1 MRVIPKRT
9 KIKMQ
14 FYRGIGIYDIILGL
28 IALGF
33 IALAVTSN
41 LPNKYALAI
50 GILIV
55 VAPMYIPLGDIKLYQ
70 ALGYAVKF
78 GVAQK
83 KFDKSKKGNSH
94 ISNIIPYSSI
104 KDDLIFQKD
113 NTLTGVIQV
122 TPIEFNMLSSN
133 KQNYLI
139 DGVISNTL
147 KNVGIFQ
154 EYNLIKLEK
163 PIIFDDY
170 IKNELTR
177 IQKLIVEHENGNL
190 REEEFR
196 RRIEIIEDRMNL
208 INSINS
214 EEKIFASNYYIAL
227 HDIDQRSLN
236 NSLEIIENS
245 LNANNLEAKRL
256 TSKEL
261 AIFLKYTYDKDFD
274 EREFDKI
281 AEKDYIRNI
290 YPKNVQFKT
299 LSTKQND
306 KTLTHFVITDYPLK
320 VDNGWGQELFDIP
333 NTKVVMKCKP
343 VEKYKAIKRIDN
355 AINELLSQGTL
366 GKASSQ
372 IDKQTHLESLQILLE
387 GLQNDNEVFFD
398 TTLIIT
404 AYDKDKET
412 TNKKYVRRKLREMGF
427 RFSEMFGRQI
437 ETYFSENINIFNK
450 TGISRGINSSSI
462 AATFPFISNAILD
475 DNGLLIGENKL
486 PTFVDFFKRDNERV
500 NSNTVIIGKSG
511 SGKSYATK
519 MLLANLASDNAKI
532 FILDPENEYSHLA
545 NNLKGRVLDVS
556 SSKNGRINPFHIIMS
571 LDDENQDGSSNSF
584 YSHLQFLEE
593 FFRLI
598 LQGINPDSLELLNK
612 VIVETYNKKG
622 ITAKTDLTTL
632 RAKDYPIFQDLAEEI
647 DRRIE
652 NEKDEYNLSCYK
664 VLSNYMSKFRRGGRN
679 SALWNGFTTF
689 NPTENFV
696 CFNFQKL
703 LANKNNLIGNAQM
716 LLVLKWLDNEV
727 IKNRD
732 YNTLFGT
739 DRKIVV
745 AIDEAHVFI
754 DEKFPIA
761 LDFMYQLAKRIR
773 KYNGMQIVITQ
784 NVKDFVGSPEIARK
798 SSAIIN
804 VSQYSFIFSLSP
816 NDMSDLCTLYE
827 KAGQINEN
835 ETDNIVNLPRG
846 SAFLITGPANRTNIS
861 IVATPHVKQIFEGD
875 LNGKQ
880 EHYDS

>member
-1 MRVIPKRT
+1 MRIIPRNT
-9 KIKMQ
+9 KVKMQ
-14 FYRGIGIYDIILGL
+14 FYKGIGIYDIILGV
-28 IALGF
+28 IALAF
-33 IALAVTSN
+33 IALAATSN
-41 LPNKYALAI
+41 LPNKYFLAI
-50 GILIV
+50 GILVI
-55 VAPMYIPLGDIKLYQ
+55 VAPMYIPIGDIKLYQ
-70 ALGYAVKF
+70 ALGYAFKF
-78 GVAQK
+78 TIAQK
-83 KFDKSKKGNSH
+83 SFSIHKKGNSH
-94 ISNIIPYSSI
+94 ISAVVPYSSI

-113 NTLTGVIQV
+113 NSLTGVIEV
-122 TPIEFNMLSSN
+122 KPIEFNMLSMN

-147 KNVGIFQ
+147 KNVGIMQ

-163 PIIFDDY
+163 PIIFDGY
-170 IKNELTR
+170 LKNELTR
-177 IQKLIVEHENGNL
+177 VQKLIAENENNNL
-190 REEEFR
+190 KEEEFR
-196 RRIEIIEDRMNL
+196 KRVEIIEDR
-208 INSINS
+208 INVIDSINS
-214 EEKIFASNYYIAL
+214 DEKIFASAYYIAI
-227 HDIDQRSLN
+227 HDIDKKSLN
-236 NSLEIIENS
+236 NSLEIIEQTLKN
-245 LNANNLEAKRL
+245 NNLEAKRL
-256 TSKEL
+256 NSKEL
-261 AIFLKYTYDKDFD
+261 AIFLKYSYDKDFD
-274 EREFDKI
+274 ERTFDNFS
-281 AEKDYIRNI
+281 EKDYIKNI
-290 YPKNVQFKT
+290 YPENVQFKA

-320 VDNGWGQELFDIP
+320 VENAWGEDLFDIP
-333 NTKVVMKCKP
+333 NTKVVLKAKP

-355 AINELLSQGTL
+355 AINELMSQRTL

-404 AYDKDKET
+404 AYDDGKDT
-412 TNKKYVRRKLREMGF
+412 TNKKYVRRKLRELGF
-427 RFSEMFGRQI
+427 KYSEMFGRQV
-437 ETYFSENINIFNK
+437 ESYFSSNINTYNK
-450 TGISRGINSSSI
+450 TKISRGLNSSVI
-462 AATFPFISNAILD
+462 ASSFPFVSNAILD
-475 DNGLLIGENKL
+475 ENGLLIGENKL
-486 PTFVDFFKRDNERV
+486 PNFVDFFRRDDERV

-519 MLLANLASDNAKI
+519 MLLANLASDNAKV
-532 FILDPENEYSHLA
+532 FILDPENEYCNLA

-556 SSKNGRINPFHIIMS
+556 SSRNGRINPFHIIVS

-612 VIVETYNKKG
+612 IIVEIYNKKG
-622 ITAKTDLTTL
+622 ITAKTDLNTL
-632 RAKDYPIFQDLAEEI
+632 KAKDYPIFQDLAEEI

-664 VLSNYMSKFRRGGRN
+664 VLSNYISKFRRGGRN

-703 LANKNNLIGNAQM
+703 LANKNNVIGNAQM

-732 YNTLFGT
+732 YNLLNGT
-739 DRKIVV
+739 DRKIVI

-846 SAFLITGPANRTNIS
+846 SAFLITGPANRTNIR
-861 IVATPHVKQIFEGD
+861 IVATPQVKQIFE
-875 LNGKQ
+875 N
-880 EHYDS
+880 

>member
-1 MRVIPKRT
+1 MRIIPRNT
-9 KIKMQ
+9 KVKMQ
-14 FYRGIGIYDIILGL
+14 FYKGIGIYDIILGV
-28 IALGF
+28 IALAF
-33 IALAVTSN
+33 IALAATSN
-41 LPNKYALAI
+41 LPNKYFLAI
-50 GILIV
+50 GILVI
-55 VAPMYIPLGDIKLYQ
+55 VAPMYIPIGDIKLYQ
-70 ALGYAVKF
+70 ALGYAFKF
-78 GVAQK
+78 TIAQK
-83 KFDKSKKGNSH
+83 SFSIHKKGNSH
-94 ISNIIPYSSI
+94 ISAVVPYSSI

-113 NTLTGVIQV
+113 NSLTGVIEV
-122 TPIEFNMLSSN
+122 KPIEFNMLSMN

-147 KNVGIFQ
+147 KNVGIMQ

-163 PIIFDDY
+163 PIIFDGY
-170 IKNELTR
+170 LKNELTR
-177 IQKLIVEHENGNL
+177 VQKLIAENENNNL
-190 REEEFR
+190 KEEEFR
-196 RRIEIIEDRMNL
+196 KRVEIIEDR
-208 INSINS
+208 INVIDSINS
-214 EEKIFASNYYIAL
+214 DEKIFASAYYIAI
-227 HDIDQRSLN
+227 HDIDKKSLN
-236 NSLEIIENS
+236 NSLEIIEQTLKN
-245 LNANNLEAKRL
+245 NNLEAKRL
-256 TSKEL
+256 NSKEL
-261 AIFLKYTYDKDFD
+261 AIFLKYSYDKDFD
-274 EREFDKI
+274 ERTFDNFS
-281 AEKDYIRNI
+281 EKDYIKNI
-290 YPKNVQFKT
+290 YPENVQFKA

-320 VDNGWGQELFDIP
+320 VENAWGEDLFDIP
-333 NTKVVMKCKP
+333 NTKVVLKAKP

-355 AINELLSQGTL
+355 AINELMSQRTL

-404 AYDKDKET
+404 AYDDGKDT
-412 TNKKYVRRKLREMGF
+412 TNKKYVRRKLRELGF
-427 RFSEMFGRQI
+427 KYSEMFGRQV
-437 ETYFSENINIFNK
+437 ESYFSSNINTCNK
-450 TGISRGINSSSI
+450 TNISRGLNSSVI
-462 AATFPFISNAILD
+462 ASSFPFVSNAILD
-475 DNGLLIGENKL
+475 ENGLLIGENKL
-486 PTFVDFFKRDNERV
+486 PTFVDFFRRDDERV

-519 MLLANLASDNAKI
+519 MLLANLASDNAKV
-532 FILDPENEYSHLA
+532 FILDPENEYCNLA

-556 SSKNGRINPFHIIMS
+556 SSRNGRINPFHIIVS

-612 VIVETYNKKG
+612 IIVEIYNKKG
-622 ITAKTDLTTL
+622 ITAKTDLNTL
-632 RAKDYPIFQDLAEEI
+632 KAKDYPIFQDLAEEI
-647 DRRIE
+647 DKRIE

-664 VLSNYMSKFRRGGRN
+664 VLSNYISKFRRGGRN

-703 LANKNNLIGNAQM
+703 LANKNNVIGNAQM

-732 YNTLFGT
+732 YNILNGT
-739 DRKIVV
+739 DRKIVI

-784 NVKDFVGSPEIARK
+784 NVKDFVGSPELARK

-846 SAFLITGPANRTNIS
+846 SAFLITGPANRTNIR
-861 IVATPHVKQIFEGD
+861 IVATPQVKQIFE
-875 LNGKQ
+875 N
-880 EHYDS
+880 